1 MESPKNQPAFSPD
14 GRTLAFV
21 REMGLGVRDI
31 FLLTLSEDFQPI
43 GEPKRLTF
51 DSQVTFRPVWTAEGR
66 EIIFS
71 SGPLA
76 NPNLFRIAASG
87 AGKRQRL
94 AAVGEDGSEAAIS
107 HRTQRLVYTR
117 QLRDNDIWRLE
128 VPGPHGKISAPTK
141 LISSTHVDH
150 EGQFSPDGKKIVF
163 NSNRTGSFQIWIC
176 DGDGSNAMQLTSLGS
191 TYCGN
196 PRWSPDGERIAF
208 FSVLEKQWEI
218 FVTSV
223 NGGKPKRLTSSPA
236 ADYLPSWSGD
246 GKWIYFASNRSGE
259 DQVWKLPA
267 GGGEAV
273 QLSQKGGCFALE
285 TANGFITR
293 KTGGTAPFGE
303 CPEMAGRRL
312 KYSNRSTCWPLQSS
326 RKESI
331 SFPSRILPAVTPSSF
346 STPRPKEFDPSL
358 RSRAR

>member
-87 AGKRQRL
+87 AGKPQRL

-107 HRTQRLVYTR
+107 HRTQRPVYTR

-128 VPGPHGKISAPTK
+128 ISGPHGKISAPTK

-218 FVTSV
+218 FVTTV

-246 GKWIYFASNRSGE
+246 GKWITSPPTAARKAAVLPWRQPMGLLHEKLVGQPPLESAQRCRGGDSSTRIG
-259 DQVWKLPA
+259 LPA
-267 GGGEAV
+267 GLCNRQGRNLFHSQAGFCRPLLHPV
-273 QLSQKGGCFALE
+273 FQLHDQK
-285 TANGFITR
+285 NSI
-293 KTGGTAPFGE
+293 
-303 CPEMAGRRL
+303 RL
-312 KYSNRSTCWPLQSS
+312 
-326 RKESI
+326 
-331 SFPSRILPAVTPSSF
+331 
-346 STPRPKEFDPSL
+346 FDRGPD
-358 RSRAR
+358 RQ